1 MFEKA
6 NKRIFFIFN
15 ILFILMLACI
25 ITGLTLVILG
35 STAQIDDD
43 RYMTFLICGAILILV
58 PALIRTGTLFYINK
72 FRETYNDNYDKA
84 AEYYLSL
91 SFIARGFYILM
102 MLFFGMSYGYSKLQ
116 QAIADKKE
124 QNNEEPT
131 TK

>member
-1 MFEKA
+1 MFEKS

-25 ITGLTLVILG
+25 VAGITLVILG
-35 STAQIDDD
+35 STLEIEDD

-58 PALIRTGTLFYINK
+58 PAIIRTGTLFYINK
-72 FRETYNDNYDKA
+72 FRDIYNDNYDKA

-91 SFIARGFYILM
+91 NFIARGFYILM
-102 MLFFGMSYGYSKLQ
+102 ILFFGMSYGYSKLQ

>member
-35 STAQIDDD
+35 STLEIEDD
-43 RYMTFLICGAILILV
+43 RYMTFLICGVILILV
-58 PALIRTGTLFYINK
+58 PAIIRTGTLFYINK
-72 FRETYNDNYDKA
+72 FRDTYNDNYDKA

-91 SFIARGFYILM
+91 NFIARGFYILM

-131 TK
+131 AK

>member
-1 MFEKA
+1 MFEKS

-25 ITGLTLVILG
+25 VAGITLVVLG
-35 STAQIDDD
+35 STLEIEDD

-58 PALIRTGTLFYINK
+58 PAIIRTGTLFYINK
-72 FRETYNDNYDKA
+72 FRDIYNDNYDKA

-91 SFIARGFYILM
+91 NFIARGFYILM
-102 MLFFGMSYGYSKLQ
+102 ILFFGMSYGYSKLQ
-116 QAIADKKE
+116 QAIMDKKE
-124 QNNEEPT
+124 QNNEELA